1 MAPPL
6 GTKRVA
12 EKMPTGDGKRRR
24 IAHADPKR
32 TSVVKQLGRGVTGA
46 VYHVKHDIAIKEF
59 KDDPSID
66 KNFKAFKVEKD
77 AFEILQDIE
86 GLRGRIPAYFGEQI
100 SITTNTKGDS
110 NYKALGLEFV
120 EGETLFNRQR
130 RYGLR
135 YGELGRIWEAL
146 KMTLEIL
153 HEAGVTHADTHSN
166 NVMIRCSVSDSARP
180 IEERDRELV
189 ERVQAGGDIE
199 WFLSP
204 YMENPLR
211 EVPSLQVALAILK
224 NLQKRN
230 KYQIAFKFSKTYK
243 PVKRSLDDPTY
254 FEYRNLEACTTFGV
268 SAAHSL
274 KLYRRL
280 ITESIETLGLTHS
293 QSMDAGLC
301 VSLTLAG
308 NGRIDA
314 AVRVAYYFLR
324 VTFPLQQQ
332 SNLIVCGPT
341 KYRFKF
347 IRIIRENVTAMKD
360 TVVKNRMEDILRKFE
375 AKDLRPVMG
384 FRDYN
389 EANIL
394 LFDQIWGI

>member
-46 VYHVKHDIAIKEF
+46 VYHVKHDIAIKE
-59 KDDPSID
+59 DDPSID

-180 IEERDRELV
+180 IEERVVLIDFSHSELRSNV
-189 ERVQAGGDIE
+189 RAGE
-199 WFLSP
+199 PW
-204 YMENPLR
+204 
-211 EVPSLQVALAILK
+211 
-224 NLQKRN
+224 QKRKEADFN
-230 KYQIAFKFSKTYK
+230 QLESSM
-243 PVKRSLDDPTY
+243 KRMAERP
-254 FEYRNLEACTTFGV
+254 
-268 SAAHSL
+268 
-274 KLYRRL
+274 
-280 ITESIETLGLTHS
+280 
-293 QSMDAGLC
+293 
-301 VSLTLAG
+301 
-308 NGRIDA
+308 RI
-314 AVRVAYYFLR
+314 
-324 VTFPLQQQ
+324 
-332 SNLIVCGPT
+332 S
-341 KYRFKF
+341 
-347 IRIIRENVTAMKD
+347 
-360 TVVKNRMEDILRKFE
+360 
-375 AKDLRPVMG
+375 
-384 FRDYN
+384 
-389 EANIL
+389 
-394 LFDQIWGI
+394 